1 MAFNADISKAV
12 VRFYRIDS
20 ETAFERHRSRIP
32 INDVNTVLAL
42 KKHLISFLG
51 LRELSSEYRLGDFDV
66 KLYHMAPKSGSL
78 KSVSSEEILQFIW
91 NSVKTIKLCERC
103 LK

>member
-20 ETAFERHRSRIP
+20 ETAFERHRGRIP
-32 INDVNTVLAL
+32 INEVNTVLAL

-51 LRELSSEYRLGDFDV
+51 QRSFCRV
-66 KLYHMAPKSGSL
+66 NMAWQ
-78 KSVSSEEILQFIW
+78 IFM
-91 NSVKTIKLCERC
+91 
-103 LK
+103 

>member
-20 ETAFERHRSRIP
+20 ETAFECHRGRIP

-42 KKHLISFLG
+42 KKHLILFLG
-51 LRELSSEYRLGDFDV
+51 QRSFCRV
-66 KLYHMAPKSGSL
+66 NMAW
-78 KSVSSEEILQFIW
+78 EIFM
-91 NSVKTIKLCERC
+91 
-103 LK
+103 